1 MDDVA
6 RRPAGKRIL
15 IIQGHP
21 DPCLRRFG
29 HALAAAYAA
38 GAQPAGHEVRNI
50 ELAQLSFPLLHSA
63 REFYQG
69 PTPEPILKAQDD
81 IRWAVHLVFVFP
93 IWHGHIPALLH
104 AFLEQTFRPGF
115 SIEIGADGR
124 PRKLLTGKTA
134 RLIATAGMP
143 AFFHRWFFGAHSLK
157 SLKRNILHFAGIR
170 PVRTTVIGGLG
181 FGQPDLS
188 QPAPGLLPL
197 MGPARPERALDKVRM
212 LGIRGR

>member
-1 MDDVA
+1 MDDAA

-21 DPCLRRFG
+21 DPCARHFG
-29 HALAAAYAA
+29 HALAASYAA
-38 GAQPAGHEVRNI
+38 GTQSAGHEVRNI
-50 ELAQLSFPLLHSA
+50 ELAHLSFPLLRSA
-63 REFYQG
+63 REFYEG
-69 PTPEPILKAQDD
+69 SPPEPILKAQDD
-81 IRWAVHLVFVFP
+81 IGWAAHLVFVFP

-115 SIEIGADGR
+115 SIAIGADGR
-124 PRKLLTGKTA
+124 PKKLLTGKTA

-143 AFFHRWFFGAHSLK
+143 AFFHRWFGAQSLK

-181 FGQPDLS
+181 FGQPDLL
-188 QPAPGLLPL
+188 QPASGLLPL
-197 MGPARPERALDKVRM
+197 MGAVRPERALDKIKM